1 MPYIHRIVIAETR
14 GAVNRRSWAG
24 AETTMARMDRFGQ
37 TRAPMPALDDAT
49 AVARLS
55 VAPVPRPVVECARH
69 LQDAGHAAVLVGGAV
84 RDVLLGLPASDWDLA
99 SSATPDEVMALFKKT
114 IPTGVQHGTVT
125 VLVRGDGQT
134 HPVEVT
140 TFRGEGAYVDGR
152 RPQSVT
158 FLRHLIEDL
167 ARRDFTINAFA
178 WDPIALR
185 FSDPFDGLS
194 DLAAG
199 LVRAVGIPLHR
210 FREDGL
216 RTMRAVRFCAT
227 RTLRLEPQTE
237 AAIPDALDV
246 LAKVSRERVHAELVK
261 LLGSPQPSRG
271 LLPMWRT
278 GIWPHAL
285 VPLSS
290 DADYEDAIAAV
301 DRMAPD
307 PTARLARLLWPLG
320 GHDGAEARIEA
331 CVEALKPSR
340 TERAT
345 LLALTGDGVR
355 GLQVARTP
363 VEIRRAVANLGP
375 SFVSLALDV
384 LGPSTARREEVQSAI
399 EGAAL
404 TIGDLAV
411 KGGDLIAEGIV
422 TKGPAVGQRLAE
434 LLNDVLVDPDLNTRE
449 CLLLRARARR
459 S

>member
-1 MPYIHRIVIAETR
+1 MPT
-14 GAVNRRSWAG
+14 
-24 AETTMARMDRFGQ
+24 
-37 TRAPMPALDDAT
+37 LDDAAAT
-49 AVARLS
+49 ALLS
-55 VAPVPRPVVECARH
+55 AAAVPPPVVDVAQR

-99 SSATPDEVMALFKKT
+99 SSATPDEVMAIFPRT

-125 VLVRGDGQT
+125 VLVRGGGQA

-152 RPQSVT
+152 RPQSVR

-178 WDPIALR
+178 WDPVAGR

-194 DLAAG
+194 DLGAG

-227 RTLRLEPQTE
+227 RGLRLEATTE

-261 LLGSPQPSRG
+261 LLGSPRPSLG
-271 LLPMWRT
+271 LVPMWRT

-285 VPLSS
+285 VPLPSE
-290 DADYEDAIAAV
+290 ADYEGSIAAV

-320 GHDGAEARIEA
+320 RQDGAEARIEA
-331 CVEALKPSR
+331 CIEALRPSR
-340 TERAT
+340 AERST
-345 LLALTGDGVR
+345 VLALTGR
-355 GLQVARTP
+355 AARALQAAHTP
-363 VEIRRAVANLGP
+363 VEIRRAVAELRVEHLP
-375 SFVSLALDV
+375 AALDV
-384 LGPSTARREEVQSAI
+384 LGLDPARRDAI
-399 EGAAL
+399 RDAVDGAAL
-404 TIGDLAV
+404 AVGDLAI
-411 KGGDLIAEGIV
+411 KGGELVAEGV
-422 TKGPAVGQRLAE
+422 VARGPEVGKRLAE
-434 LLNDVLVDPDLNTRE
+434 LLDDVLVDPGLNTRE
-449 CLLLRARARR
+449 RLLERARARG
-459 S
+459 

>member
-1 MPYIHRIVIAETR
+1 MA
-14 GAVNRRSWAG
+14 
-24 AETTMARMDRFGQ
+24 TTSTER
-37 TRAPMPALDDAT
+37 PAIDDA
-49 AVARLS
+49 AAAALLS
-55 VAPVPRPVVECARH
+55 AAPVPRPVVEAARQ

-125 VLVRGDGQT
+125 VLVRGEGKT

-152 RPQSVT
+152 RPQSVR

-199 LVRAVGIPLHR
+199 LVRAVGIPVHR

-227 RTLRLEPQTE
+227 RTLRLEEKTE
-237 AAIPDALDV
+237 AAIPEALDV
-246 LAKVSRERVHAELVK
+246 LAKVSRERVHVELVK
-261 LLGSPQPSRG
+261 LLGSAEPSRA

-285 VPLSS
+285 VPLPSER
-290 DADYEDAIAAV
+290 DYEESIAAV

-320 GHDGAEARIEA
+320 EQEGAAARIEA
-331 CVEALKPSR
+331 CVEALRPSR
-340 TERAT
+340 AERST
-345 LLALTGDGVR
+345 VLALTGR
-355 GLQVARTP
+355 AARALQAARSP
-363 VEIRRAVANLGP
+363 VEIRRAVALLGP
-375 SFVSLALDV
+375 SLLPAALDV
-384 LGPSTARREEVQSAI
+384 LGFDDAHRETVRDAV

-404 TIGDLAV
+404 VIGDLAI
-411 KGGDLIAEGIV
+411 KGGELVADGIV
-422 TKGPAVGQRLAE
+422 TKGPMVGQRLAE
-434 LLNDVLVDPDLNTRE
+434 LLDDVLVDPGLNTLER
-449 CLLLRARARR
+449 LLQRARER
-459 S
+459 SG

>member
-1 MPYIHRIVIAETR
+1 MPV
-14 GAVNRRSWAG
+14 
-24 AETTMARMDRFGQ
+24 
-37 TRAPMPALDDAT
+37 LDEAT
-49 AVARLS
+49 AVALLTA
-55 VAPVPRPVVECARH
+55 APVPRPVIEAARH

-152 RPQSVT
+152 RPQSVR
-158 FLRHLIEDL
+158 FLRHLVEDL

-178 WDPIALR
+178 WDPIAKR

-199 LVRAVGIPLHR
+199 VVRAVGIPLDR

-227 RTLRLEPQTE
+227 RTLRLEAQTE

-261 LLGSPQPSRG
+261 LLGSTQPSLG
-271 LLPMWRT
+271 LVPMWRT

-285 VPLSS
+285 AALAC

-301 DRMAPD
+301 DRMDRD

-320 GHDGAEARIEA
+320 GQGGAEARIEA

-340 TERAT
+340 AERAT
-345 LLALTGDGVR
+345 VLALTGR
-355 GLQVARTP
+355 AARALQSAHTA
-363 VEIRRAVANLGP
+363 VEIRRAVARLGAP
-375 SFVSLALDV
+375 LLPAALDV
-384 LGPSTARREEVQSAI
+384 LGLDPARRELVRHAI

-404 TIGDLAV
+404 SIGELAI
-411 KGGDLIAEGIV
+411 KGGDLVAEGIV
-422 TKGPAVGQRLAE
+422 AKGPMVGQRLAE
-434 LLNDVLVDPDLNTRE
+434 LLDDVLAEPGLNTRE
-449 CLLLRARARR
+449 RLLARARER
-459 S
+459 SGG

>member
-1 MPYIHRIVIAETR
+1 MTSTSI
-14 GAVNRRSWAG
+14 
-24 AETTMARMDRFGQ
+24 
-37 TRAPMPALDDAT
+37 DDAA
-49 AVARLS
+49 AVAMLS
-55 VAPVPRPVVECARH
+55 AAPVPRPVIAAART

-152 RPQSVT
+152 RPQSVR
-158 FLRHLIEDL
+158 FLRHLVEDL

-178 WDPIALR
+178 WDPIARR

-199 LVRAVGIPLHR
+199 LVRAVGIPLDR

-227 RTLRLEPQTE
+227 RTLKLEEKTE

-261 LLGSPQPSRG
+261 LLGSAKPSLG

-285 VPLSS
+285 APLPC

-301 DRMAPD
+301 DRMGRD
-307 PTARLARLLWPLG
+307 STARIARLLWPLG
-320 GHDGAEARIEA
+320 GQEGAEARIEA

-340 TERAT
+340 AERST
-345 LLALTGDGVR
+345 VLALTGPAAR
-355 GLQVARTP
+355 ALQSARSD
-363 VEIRRAVANLGP
+363 VEIRRAVSRLGAP
-375 SFVSLALDV
+375 FLPAALDV
-384 LGPSTARREEVQSAI
+384 LGFDAARCELVRHAI

-404 TIGDLAV
+404 SIGELAI
-411 KGGDLIAEGIV
+411 KGGDLVSEGIV
-422 TKGPAVGQRLAE
+422 TKGPMVGQRLAE
-434 LLNDVLVDPDLNTRE
+434 LLDDVLAEPGLNTRE
-449 CLLLRARARR
+449 RLLARARER
-459 S
+459 SGIASR

>member
-1 MPYIHRIVIAETR
+1 MTSP
-14 GAVNRRSWAG
+14 S
-24 AETTMARMDRFGQ
+24 
-37 TRAPMPALDDAT
+37 RASLDDAA
-49 AVARLS
+49 AVALLS
-55 VAPVPRPVVECARH
+55 AAPVPRPVIEAARH

-134 HPVEVT
+134 HPVEIT

-178 WDPIALR
+178 WDPIARR

-227 RTLRLEPQTE
+227 RTLRLEEKTE
-237 AAIPDALDV
+237 AAIPEALDV
-246 LAKVSRERVHAELVK
+246 LAKVSRERVHAELHK
-261 LLGSPQPSRG
+261 LLGSERPSLG

-285 VPLSS
+285 VPLPSE
-290 DADYEDAIAAV
+290 ADYETAIAAV
-301 DRMAPD
+301 DRMAPE

-320 GHDGAEARIEA
+320 GQDDAEARIEA

-340 TERAT
+340 AERAT
-345 LLALTGDGVR
+345 VLALTGR
-355 GLQVARTP
+355 AARALRAAQSP
-363 VEIRRAVANLGP
+363 VEIRRAVAGLG
-375 SFVSLALDV
+375 VSLLPAALDV
-384 LGPSTARREEVQSAI
+384 LGFDDARRERVRDAV

-404 TIGDLAV
+404 SIGELAI
-411 KGGDLIAEGIV
+411 KGGDLVSEGV
-422 TKGPAVGQRLAE
+422 VSKGPMVGQRLAE
-434 LLNDVLVDPDLNTRE
+434 LLDDVLVDPGLNTRDR
-449 CLLLRARARR
+449 LLERARVRAR
-459 S
+459 

>member
-1 MPYIHRIVIAETR
+1 MT
-14 GAVNRRSWAG
+14 S
-24 AETTMARMDRFGQ
+24 TT
-37 TRAPMPALDDAT
+37 TLDDAA
-49 AVARLS
+49 AVALLS
-55 VAPVPRPVVECARH
+55 AAPVPRPVIECARQ
-69 LQDAGHAAVLVGGAV
+69 LQDAGHSAVLVGGAV
-84 RDVLLGLPASDWDLA
+84 RDVILGLPASDWDLA

-152 RPQSVT
+152 RPESVT

-194 DLAAG
+194 DLANG
-199 LVRAVGIPLHR
+199 LLRAVGIPLHR

-227 RTLRLEPQTE
+227 RTLRLEAQTE
-237 AAIPDALDV
+237 AAIPEALDV
-246 LAKVSRERVHAELVK
+246 LAKVSRERVHVELVK
-261 LLGSPQPSRG
+261 LLGSAQPSLG

-285 VPLSS
+285 VPLPTT
-290 DADYEDAIAAV
+290 ADYEESIAAV

-320 GHDGAEARIEA
+320 AQDGAEARIEA
-331 CVEALKPSR
+331 CIDALKPSR

-345 LLALTGDGVR
+345 VLALTGR
-355 GLQVARTP
+355 ATRALQVAHTP
-363 VEIRRAVANLGP
+363 VEIRRAVAELRREQLP
-375 SFVSLALDV
+375 AALDV
-384 LGPSTARREEVQSAI
+384 LDFDEARREIVRDAI

-404 TIGDLAV
+404 TIGELAI
-411 KGGDLIAEGIV
+411 KGGDLVTEGV
-422 TKGPAVGQRLAE
+422 VAKGPMVGRRLAE
-434 LLNDVLVDPDLNTRE
+434 LLDDVLVDPGFNTRE
-449 CLLLRARARR
+449 RLLQRARERGG
-459 S
+459 

>member
-1 MPYIHRIVIAETR
+1 VRVST
-14 GAVNRRSWAG
+14 GTGRS
-24 AETTMARMDRFGQ
+24 
-37 TRAPMPALDDAT
+37 ALDDA
-49 AVARLS
+49 AAAALLS
-55 VAPVPRPVVECARH
+55 AAPVPRPVIDAARQ
-69 LQDAGHAAVLVGGAV
+69 LQDAGHSAVLVGGAV

-99 SSATPDEVMALFKKT
+99 SSATPDEVMAIFPKT

-125 VLVRGDGQT
+125 VLLRGAGQT
-134 HPVEVT
+134 HPVEIT

-152 RPQSVT
+152 RPQSVR
-158 FLRHLIEDL
+158 FLRKLIEDL

-178 WDPIALR
+178 WDPIEQR

-227 RTLRLEPQTE
+227 RTLRLEEKTE
-237 AAIPDALDV
+237 AAIPEALDV

-261 LLGSPQPSRG
+261 LLGSPRPSLG
-271 LLPMWRT
+271 LRPMWRT

-285 VPLSS
+285 VPLPSE
-290 DADYEDAIAAV
+290 ADYEQAISAV

-320 GHDGAEARIEA
+320 GQEGAEARIEA

-345 LLALTGDGVR
+345 VLALTGR
-355 GLQVARTP
+355 AARALQAARTP
-363 VEIRRAVANLGP
+363 VEIRRAVAELRVELLP
-375 SFVSLALDV
+375 AALDV
-384 LGPSTARREEVQSAI
+384 LELDDARREAVREAI

-404 TIGDLAV
+404 TIGELAL
-411 KGGDLIAEGIV
+411 KGGDLVAEGIV
-422 TKGPAVGQRLAE
+422 AKGPMVGQRLAE
-434 LLNDVLVDPDLNTRE
+434 LLDDVLVDPGLNARE
-449 CLLLRARARR
+449 RLLDRARTRGG
-459 S
+459 

>member
-1 MPYIHRIVIAETR
+1 MRLVGSSTQR
-14 GAVNRRSWAG
+14 
-24 AETTMARMDRFGQ
+24 
-37 TRAPMPALDDAT
+37 PALDDAT
-49 AVARLS
+49 AVALLS
-55 VAPVPRPVVECARH
+55 AAPVPRPVVEAARH

-134 HPVEVT
+134 HPVEIT

-152 RPQSVT
+152 RPESVR

-227 RTLRLEPQTE
+227 RTLRLEAATE
-237 AAIPDALDV
+237 AAIPEALDV
-246 LAKVSRERVHAELVK
+246 LAKVSRERVHAELCK
-261 LLGSPQPSRG
+261 LLGSGKPS
-271 LLPMWRT
+271 LALVPMWRT

-285 VPLSS
+285 VPLPRE
-290 DADYEDAIAAV
+290 ADYEAAIAAV
-301 DRMAPD
+301 DRMPQE
-307 PTARLARLLWPLG
+307 PTARLARLLWPLAD
-320 GHDGAEARIEA
+320 HDGAEARIEA

-340 TERAT
+340 AERAT
-345 LLALTGDGVR
+345 VLALTGR
-355 GLQVARTP
+355 AARALQGARTP
-363 VEIRRAVANLGP
+363 VEIRRAVAELRP
-375 SFVSLALDV
+375 EHLPAALDV
-384 LGPSTARREEVQSAI
+384 LGADEAHRERVRDAI

-404 TIGDLAV
+404 AIGDLAI
-411 KGGDLIAEGIV
+411 KGGELVAEGIV
-422 TKGPAVGQRLAE
+422 PKGPVVGQRLAE
-434 LLNDVLVDPDLNTRE
+434 LLDDVIVDPGLNTRE
-449 CLLLRARARR
+449 RLLQRARERGG
-459 S
+459 